1 MPFLGDDIGR
11 DICDVDLLPA
21 HQHGRDVVVVIVVV
35 VHHLNIV
42 ILNNGDTQIRLDSGE
57 WLTNLEGYSE
67 CLSRRQTSIPRIT
80 LSDGHSQL

>member
-42 ILNNGDTQIRLDSGE
+42 ILNNGDTEIRLRLLDYVRFGWVVNEDTVSVFLGDKP
-57 WLTNLEGYSE
+57 LFLG
-67 CLSRRQTSIPRIT
+67 L
-80 LSDGHSQL
+80 H